1 MKMVSERSSKADEG
15 LKHSASMESL
25 GGVEPVLG
33 LPADP
38 SRDFDE
44 AIEEA
49 RAEIQARKRKGKGKV
64 ELK

>member
-1 MKMVSERSSKADEG
+1 MKMVSERTSKADKG
-15 LKHSASMESL
+15 LRHSASMESL
-25 GGVEPVLG
+25 GGKEPVLG

-38 SRDFDE
+38 SRDLDE

-49 RAEIQARKRKGKGKV
+49 KAELQARKRKGRKV